1 MTRDRT
7 DFARWVL
14 GAGCLSDVK
23 KTELAE
29 ETGSGSGD
37 TSIDSGSGDDKSEGS
52 GDDKTEGSG
61 SGAVVDPT
69 GREPTAALANP

>member
-14 GAGCLSDVK
+14 GAGCSSDVK

-37 TSIDSGSGDDKSEGS
+37 TSIDSGS